1 MYQST
6 DITEYAFE
14 VLAISKVKQVY
25 LVGRRGPLQAACT
38 IKELREIL
46 KLEGCATCL
55 KPKDFDGIPDL
66 VPNLERPRKR
76 ITELMLRYLN
86 EPPTDTALK
95 KFNPLFFR
103 SPLQIA
109 QNQITLRVNTLN
121 KTGQAVPTDQTE
133 TLACDLSIT
142 SIGYKSVQAD
152 PDIPFDEFKGIAKN
166 VNGKIDVG
174 LYAAG
179 WLATG
184 PRGVIINTMNNAFGV
199 ADTICTDLKMGCMES
214 KPGYEKISEE
224 LRRKNVQS
232 VLWQDWLKIDE
243 YEKERGRKV
252 GKTREKVVDVGEM
265 LRIAS

>member
-1 MYQST
+1 MFQST

-14 VLAISKVKQVY
+14 ALASSKVKQVH
-25 LVGRRGPLQAACT
+25 LVGRRGPLQAAFT

-46 KLEGCATCL
+46 KLENCSTCL

-76 ITELMLRYLN
+76 ITELMLRHLN
-86 EPPTDTALK
+86 EPPTHTALK

-109 QNQITLRVNTLN
+109 QKQITLGVNTLN
-121 KTGQAVPTDQTE
+121 RTGQAVLTDQTE
-133 TLACDLSIT
+133 TLACELSIT

-152 PDIPFDEFKGIAKN
+152 PDIPFDKSKGIAKN

-184 PRGVIINTMNNAFGV
+184 PRGVIVNTMNAAFGV
-199 ADTICTDLKMGCMES
+199 ANMICTDLKMGCTES
-214 KPGYEKISEE
+214 KAGYEEIGEE

-232 VLWQDWLKIDE
+232 VLWKDWLKIDE
-243 YEKERGRKV
+243 YEKERGKKV

-265 LRIAS
+265 LQIAS